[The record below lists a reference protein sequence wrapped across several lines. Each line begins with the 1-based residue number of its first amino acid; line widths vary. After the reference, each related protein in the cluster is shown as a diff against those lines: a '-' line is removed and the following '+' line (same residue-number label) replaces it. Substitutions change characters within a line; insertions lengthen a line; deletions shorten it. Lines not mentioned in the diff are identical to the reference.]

1 MHQLRI
7 ELRKAGDIEVIELA
21 GGIEPLSFTALA
33 AALNRLIL
41 EGSACAVLDCRN
53 VNYISSTDLKELL
66 DYARYARA
74 RDGDVKCVGLAPTI
88 QQVANLV
95 ARGDPLE
102 CYDDLA
108 SALRSFHLPSNSV
121 AR

>member
-7 ELRKAGDIEVIELA
+7 ELRKAGDIEVIELTGA
-21 GGIEPLSFTALA
+21 VEPLNVSGLA
-33 AALNRLIL
+33 AALNRVIL
-41 EGSACAVLDCRN
+41 QGAACAVLDCRN
-53 VNYISSTDLKELL
+53 VTYISSTELKELL

-74 RDGDVKCVGLAPTI
+74 RGGDVKCVGLAPTI

-102 CYDDLA
+102 CFEDLA
-108 SALRSFHLPSNSV
+108 AALRSFPLPSST
-121 AR
+121 AAH